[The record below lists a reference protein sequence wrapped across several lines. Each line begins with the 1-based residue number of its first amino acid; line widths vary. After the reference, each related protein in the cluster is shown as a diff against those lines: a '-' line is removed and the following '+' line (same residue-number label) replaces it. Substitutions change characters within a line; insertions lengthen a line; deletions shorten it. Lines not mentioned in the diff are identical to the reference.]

1 MDNIPSNLLKLKK
14 NIDSVK
20 DKISSYKNVMNDL
33 QNDINKID
41 TNLNN
46 YIKFINKPKNKKKNG
61 FAAPKPISN
70 ELANFLNIPHDTFIS
85 RTEVTKY
92 ITKYIKENNLQNPD
106 DKTQIIPDNKLNN
119 ILNITSDDKITFFT
133 IQKYLNVH
141 FIQK

>member
-1 MDNIPSNLLKLKK
+1 MENIPSNLSKLKK
-14 NIDSVK
+14 NIDSIK

-33 QNDINKID
+33 QNDIIKIE
-41 TNLNN
+41 TNFNN
-46 YIKFINKPKNKKKNG
+46 YIKYINKPKNKKNKG
-61 FAAPKPISN
+61 FAAPKPISD
-70 ELANFLNIPHDTFIS
+70 ELADFLNVSHDTLIS
-85 RTEVTKY
+85 RTEVTKC

-119 ILNITSDDKITFFT
+119 ILNITSHDKITFFT